1 MGKSMKSQDS
11 HDYMSSHQSLPYS
24 KNYNS
29 KSWYEKM
36 MKKIAMQKMFE
47 KMDNMDFDMCSS
59 MKHGQYKNKYNYDNS
74 DDMMDAFQ
82 SKMFEENMKENMMM
96 YKMQQMQRSND
107 DASYNPFN
115 KSSYRERMAALLQR
129 HKRQAAGAKK
139 PANGNGAVTLPESL
153 DLGDRLADKLKEE
166 REQMEAKVGNMTCV
180 LREMG
185 VLNQQNELDFNT
197 QKRTFEKH
205 NFRSKWLK
213 NRILDDMEMCNKAA
227 EALPYD
233 YQQEQNFPGLVNL
246 AKVKTFVRCCK
257 YSKMKSCMYQ
267 DVKEKLEKN
276 FGSLQKI
283 EEQTQLTED
292 QLFPLVNQLLHGE
305 EMEYYGY

>member
-1 MGKSMKSQDS
+1 
-11 HDYMSSHQSLPYS
+11 MSNYFEDNNYQALPYS
-24 KNYNS
+24 KNYES
-29 KSWYEKM
+29 KSWLEKM
-36 MKKIAMQKMFE
+36 MQKMTMKKMFE
-47 KMDNMDFDMCSS
+47 KYMNNKHDNMDFDMYSN
-59 MKHGQYKNKYNYDNS
+59 MKHSQYKNMFDFDKS
-74 DDMMDAFQ
+74 DSMMDAFK
-82 SKMFEENMKENMMM
+82 SKMFEEEMKENMMK
-96 YKMQQMQRSND
+96 YKMQQMQRSSD
-107 DASYNPFN
+107 DSSYNAYNPFES
-115 KSSYRERMAALLQR
+115 SSYRRRMSSVNYRQ
-129 HKRQAAGAKK
+129 KRQASGSK
-139 PANGNGAVTLPESL
+139 PNGAAVILPESL
-153 DLGDRLADKLKEE
+153 DIGDRLAEKLKEE
-166 REQMEAKVGNMTCV
+166 QEHTEAKIGNMTCV

-197 QKRTFEKH
+197 QKRTFEKY

-246 AKVKTFVRCCK
+246 AKVKTFMRCCK

-283 EEQTQLTED
+283 KEQTQLTED